1 MQMKTL
7 LTGNEAI
14 AQGAWE
20 AGVMYASAYP
30 GTPSTEILENI
41 AEFKE
46 DIIAEWAPNE
56 KVALEA
62 AIGVSVIGGR
72 TLSLMQARG
81 MAGHRRDHP
90 HALTSGLGAWRPE
103 PSGLLAR
110 FYRSPRASGNGPA
123 RRLHTTC
130 SYHHPWNPG
139 MAARMRCLAPIRRHD
154 R

>member
-1 MQMKTL
+1 
-7 LTGNEAI
+7 ED
-14 AQGAWE
+14 GAWDE
-20 AGVMYASAYP
+20 VVGHRSLRSMERSSVSPVTGPAP
-30 GTPSTEILENI
+30 GCITHGYRLEP
-41 AEFKE
+41 A
-46 DIIAEWAPNE
+46 
-56 KVALEA
+56 V
-62 AIGVSVIGGR
+62 
-72 TLSLMQARG
+72 MQARG

-103 PSGLLAR
+103 PYGLLAR